1 MIVLL
6 LHLYMLETQQCIGII
21 ITLHDFMSIKED
33 DKRKESTCM
42 FINFMLTFVSAI
54 PGSIYLYLMF

>member
-1 MIVLL
+1 
-6 LHLYMLETQQCIGII
+6 MLETQQCIGII

-54 PGSIYLYLMF
+54 PGSIYLYLMC